1 MAKRNFWLAFWIGWV
16 GLPAFAQ
23 VSVDSAHFTEAFQQ
37 EPPFG
42 IFKDNY
48 FITGAPIGETP
59 NRMNADAKF
68 QISFKHRLIDRKL
81 PFGTYLFLTYTQ
93 KSFWNI
99 YQESSPFA
107 ETNYNPGLGLG
118 KLQFRNGKLG
128 GIALLQV
135 EHESNGLPP
144 ESSRSWNSLSVN
156 YLKFATDDLLV
167 GLKAW
172 LPFGYTK
179 DNEDLMEYIGFQEL
193 TAHWRVANRLLFDV
207 QLRKAAAWN
216 NRGSLQAGM
225 SYKIDSEANQYLYI
239 QWWQGYAESLIEYEQ
254 VSSML
259 RLGIAIKPPFPDYY

>member
-1 MAKRNFWLAFWIGWV
+1 MAKRNFWWVFWLGWV
-16 GLPAFAQ
+16 GAPALAQ
-23 VSVDSAHFTEAFQQ
+23 VSIDSARFTEAFRK

-59 NRMNADAKF
+59 TRMNADAKF
-68 QISFKHRLIDRKL
+68 QISFKHRLTDRKL

-99 YQESSPFA
+99 YQESSPFE

-118 KLQFRNGKLG
+118 KLLFRNGKLD

-144 ESSRSWNSLSVN
+144 ENSRSWNSLSVS
-156 YLKFATDDLLV
+156 YLKFATDNLPV
-167 GLKAW
+167 GLKVW

-179 DNEDLMEYIGFQEL
+179 DNEDLMEYIGYQEL
-193 TAHWRVANRLLFDV
+193 TANWRITDRLLFDA
-207 QLRKAAAWN
+207 QLRKSADWN
-216 NRGSLQAGM
+216 NRGSLQLGL
-225 SYKIDSEANQYLYI
+225 SYKIDLDANQHLYL